1 MRRDLARGWRQVSY
15 PHRDP
20 EGMDIIK
27 NKTNMTVEEASK
39 LRNGHGKNLNGGK
52 YVHPSI
58 PENPTGDGLKMVA
71 LIVGSVHLAKRTMSP
86 SKETQCVSLGS
97 GC

>member
-1 MRRDLARGWRQVSY
+1 MAAPESAPRQIHPFVS
-15 PHRDP
+15 DP
-20 EGMDIIK
+20 RFMPINVIK

-58 PENPTGDGLKMVA
+58 PENPAGDGLKMIA
-71 LIVGSVHLAKRTMSP
+71 LIVVFVVFFITVLAA
-86 SKETQCVSLGS
+86 G
-97 GC
+97 